1 MDKPVEHVQVTLL
14 IADDDDG
21 HVELIC
27 EHLEDAGV
35 SNPIIRFSD
44 GLAVWNFLSRNG
56 AEPWREENKA
66 YLLLLDIR
74 MPKLDGVQ
82 VLKRIKSDATL
93 HMMPVIMLT
102 TTNDPREIRECYDLG
117 CNSYVTKPV
126 GYNEFAEAIK
136 RLGMFVT
143 IMQVAMIHDPH

>member
-1 MDKPVEHVQVTLL
+1 MSDMVEHVQVTLL

-21 HVELIC
+21 HAELIR
-27 EHLEDAGV
+27 EHLEGAGV

-56 AEPWREENKA
+56 AGPWREDNQA

-74 MPKLDGVQ
+74 MPKMDGVQ

-93 HMMPVIMLT
+93 HTLSVIMLT

-126 GYNEFAEAIK
+126 SYSEFAEAIK